1 MMFYWRKEEKNVLF
15 RMTYLGHL
23 WEETDG
29 ERQSQAEGGE
39 AHQSVHRQDEPP
51 LPLQEREPGG
61 TQTRQKHCH
70 FVHLTVNVQVL
81 CGGGTGDASSTNFHC
96 NHYITW

>member
-1 MMFYWRKEEKNVLF
+1 
-15 RMTYLGHL
+15 MTYLGHL

-39 AHQSVHRQDEPP
+39 AHQSVDRQDEPP

-61 TQTRQKHCH
+61 TQTRHSH
-70 FVHLTVNVQVL
+70 FIHLTVNVQVL
-81 CGGGTGDASSTNFHC
+81 CGGGTGDASQT
-96 NHYITW
+96 YTVIITLHGKATEAESN